1 MSVPDPAP
9 NKGLQ
14 ATANSVRS
22 CLAPALGLSG
32 GRTSYH
38 RPRCPIPSR
47 IPAVSQNRRR
57 PLISSLKWDVLP
69 GNVLHPAHG
78 IIRGLSFCTACS
90 VDVLECPN
98 CSGPMR
104 IVTAINPPEAIRK
117 ILIASI
123 PSRAPPIAAASRAD
137 DGGLEGSRVISLS
150 EWDWLHQ
157 PPSGKGV
164 RRFAARQHLLG
175 VEFRS
180 VRLDTGGS

>member
-9 NKGLQ
+9 NNGLQ

-57 PLISSLKWDVLP
+57 PLISSLKWDLLP

-78 IIRGLSFCTACS
+78 IIRGLSFCTAF
-90 VDVLECPN
+90 
-98 CSGPMR
+98 
-104 IVTAINPPEAIRK
+104 
-117 ILIASI
+117 
-123 PSRAPPIAAASRAD
+123 SRLMSWSAPTVPDA
-137 DGGLEGSRVISLS
+137 
-150 EWDWLHQ
+150 
-157 PPSGKGV
+157 
-164 RRFAARQHLLG
+164 
-175 VEFRS
+175 
-180 VRLDTGGS
+180 

>member
-1 MSVPDPAP
+1 
-9 NKGLQ
+9 
-14 ATANSVRS
+14 
-22 CLAPALGLSG
+22 
-32 GRTSYH
+32 
-38 RPRCPIPSR
+38 
-47 IPAVSQNRRR
+47 
-57 PLISSLKWDVLP
+57 
-69 GNVLHPAHG
+69 
-78 IIRGLSFCTACS
+78 
-90 VDVLECPN
+90 
-98 CSGPMR
+98 MR
-104 IVTAINPPEAIRK
+104 IVAAINPPEAIRK